1 MSFAITDTGTGI
13 KDEEK
18 ETVFNRNENLSES
31 TTLGEGLGLGLII
44 TKKYIEAMG
53 GRIWFESRFRTG
65 TTFYID
71 LNQKI
76 IDSKPIGDITNYKS
90 TQSINLFDCSK
101 YKALI
106 VDDNLLNIKVAERLL
121 KKYNFNVEYVTN
133 GQECI
138 DKIKSF
144 EKYDVIF
151 IDDVMS
157 ELDGIGLLHVLKNL
171 QGYDIPPLIALT
183 ANAISGMKEI
193 YIKEGF
199 DDYLP
204 KPINIYEFDKV
215 INKFFNK

>member
-1 MSFAITDTGTGI
+1 M
-13 KDEEK
+13 
-18 ETVFNRNENLSES
+18 L
-31 TTLGEGLGLGLII
+31 
-44 TKKYIEAMG
+44 
-53 GRIWFESRFRTG
+53 
-65 TTFYID
+65 
-71 LNQKI
+71 
-76 IDSKPIGDITNYKS
+76 
-90 TQSINLFDCSK
+90 
-101 YKALI
+101 

-215 INKFFNK
+215 INKFFNKYIIIQINFF